1 MSLDTIVNISITAQT
16 TSPSRAGFGTPMAAG
31 FHTVFANRV
40 RQYASGA
47 EMVTDGFLATDPLVR
62 LANKVFSQNP
72 KVTTIKI
79 GRRANAPIQIW
90 RLTPTDTTVGLVY
103 SMAFTRMDGT
113 KETASYT
120 VVTADTVALII
131 DGIMAAITALT
142 GGLAMTAVD
151 NVTDF
156 TLTADTAGD
165 LFDVVNNKELTIKDE
180 TLDPGLAADITAIR
194 AEDADW
200 YGLLL
205 DSNSEAEC
213 LAAAAIAE
221 PLTILFGCNSY
232 DTEILDSVV
241 TTDLFSD
248 LKAGGFARTYAIWSG
263 SILSYAAAAWMGDRF
278 PSDPGTS
285 TWAFKQLASVTVDT
299 LNSGQQAAVEGKN
312 GNHYNVVAGVNI
324 TFEGKVAAGEFIDI
338 IRFID
343 FLSARIQENVFALLV
358 NLPKVPYTDASVDL
372 FKGEIGATIRRNE
385 PDAIAPGTTVVTAPL
400 VADIATTD
408 RANRLLPD
416 VKFDARLAG
425 AIHALNIAGVLTV

>member
-1 MSLDTIVNISITAQT
+1 MSLDTIVNISITAQS
-16 TSPSRAGFGTPMAAG
+16 TSPSRAGFGTPLAAG

-40 RQYASGA
+40 RSYASGA
-47 EMVTDGFLATDPLVR
+47 EMVADGFLATDPLVR

-79 GRRANAPIQIW
+79 GRRANAPTQKLNFIP
-90 RLTPTDTTVGLVY
+90 LDTTVGLDY
-103 SMAFTRMDGT
+103 TMAFTRMDGT
-113 KETASYT
+113 TETATYT
-120 VVTADTVALII
+120 VIVADTVELII
-131 DGIMAAITALT
+131 DGLITAIAALT
-142 GGLAMTAVD
+142 GGLDMTPTD

-156 TLTADTAGD
+156 DLLADNVGD
-165 LFDVVNNKELTIKDE
+165 LFNVVVNKELDVKDNTI
-180 TLDPGLAADITAIR
+180 DPGLAADLTAIR

-213 LAAAAIAE
+213 LAAAAFAE
-221 PLTILFGCNSY
+221 PLTLLFGCNSA
-232 DTEILDSVV
+232 DTEILDAVV

-248 LKAGGFARTYAIWSG
+248 LKAGGFARTFAIWSG
-263 SILSYAAAAWMGDRF
+263 SILSYAAAAWMGDRL

-299 LNSGQQAAVEGKN
+299 LNTTQQAAVLGKN

-343 FLSARIQENVFALLV
+343 FLAARIQENVFALMV
-358 NLPKVPYTDASVDL
+358 NLPKIPYDDPSVDL
-372 FKGEIGATIRRNE
+372 IKGEIGATIRRNE
-385 PDAIAPGTTVVTAPL
+385 PNAITPNTTIVTAPL
-400 VADIATTD
+400 VVAVATAD
-408 RANRLLPD
+408 RKNRLLPD
-416 VKFDARLAG
+416 VKFDSKLAG
-425 AIHALNIAGVLTV
+425 AIHATDIAGVVTV